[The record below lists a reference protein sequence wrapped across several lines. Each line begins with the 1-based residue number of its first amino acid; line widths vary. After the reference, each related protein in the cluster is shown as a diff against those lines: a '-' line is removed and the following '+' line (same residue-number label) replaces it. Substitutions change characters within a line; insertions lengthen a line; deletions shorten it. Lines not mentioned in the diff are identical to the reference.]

1 MAKGKDK
8 HAAHQAAVAA
18 LGKNLSRRAKNRCEL
33 CEQST
38 SLKVIEV
45 APTFDEPHEERAILI
60 CARCAAIVAGE
71 PSGDDNSL
79 RFLESVVW
87 SETLPVQICAVRIL
101 KALRHQGVDWAREC
115 LDGIFLDEE
124 VEHLI

>member
-1 MAKGKDK
+1 MAKGREK

-45 APTFDEPHEERAILI
+45 APTFDEPSEERAVLV

-71 PSGDDNSL
+71 PSDDNSL

-87 SETLPVQICAVRIL
+87 SETLPVQLCAVRIL
-101 KALRHQGVDWAREC
+101 EALSHQGIAWARDC
-115 LDGIFLDEE
+115 LDGLFLNDE
-124 VEHLI
+124 VESLL